1 MDAAAIRPGAALL
14 MRAPSLMRQMTMTP
28 TKTAIAAA
36 LALSLGLAACA
47 KKPVLKPTDEA
58 NARAARV
65 GLVEARP
72 MAGGLSTSGVLVAR
86 EEAAVSTQLSG
97 YAVTRVL
104 VEPPAQVSKG
114 QPLAT
119 LDDTL
124 LRSQI
129 AQQTAMVAQQQVA
142 AEQADQQAKDVAGLD
157 HQGVL
162 STEQIDQRRF
172 QARSSHAALAAQQA
186 QLKDLQT
193 REALMTIRAPVAG
206 LVLAR
211 NVRPGDIAVAS
222 SATPMFRM
230 ARDSLVELQAQIAEG
245 EMAGIRVGDAVQ
257 VTLPDGTSIQGHV
270 RLIDPSVDAL
280 TKLGTVRVSLPVRP
294 DLRPGGFGRAVFTGL
309 SRSASTV
316 PETAIRYD
324 ADGASVMMLGQGNR
338 VSQVPVR
345 TGDHAGGY
353 VELVQGPPTGSK
365 VLLGAAAFVLPGDV
379 VRPVYTEAPT
389 LAPDV
394 R

>member
-1 MDAAAIRPGAALL
+1 
-14 MRAPSLMRQMTMTP
+14 
-28 TKTAIAAA
+28 
-36 LALSLGLAACA
+36 
-47 KKPVLKPTDEA
+47 
-58 NARAARV
+58 
-65 GLVEARP
+65 
-72 MAGGLSTSGVLVAR
+72 
-86 EEAAVSTQLSG
+86 
-97 YAVTRVL
+97 L
-104 VEPPAQVSKG
+104 VEPPAQVRRG
-114 QPLAT
+114 QPLAV

-124 LRSQI
+124 LRAQI
-129 AQQTAMVAQQQVA
+129 AQQTALVAQQQVA
-142 AEQADQQAKDVAGLD
+142 AEQADRQAKDVAGLD
-157 HQGVL
+157 NQGVL

-172 QARSSHAALAAQQA
+172 QARSSHAALEAQQA

-193 REALMTIRAPVAG
+193 REGLMTIRAPVSG

-211 NVRPGDIAVAS
+211 NVRPGDISTAS
-222 SATPMFRM
+222 STTPMFRM
-230 ARDSLVELQAQIAEG
+230 ARDSLVELQAQVAEG
-245 EMAGIRVGDAVQ
+245 DMAGIRVGDAVQ

-270 RLIDPSVDAL
+270 RLIDPNIDTQ

-309 SRSASTV
+309 ARTAPTV

-324 ADGASVMMLGQGNR
+324 ADGASVMVLGQGNR

-345 TGDHAGGY
+345 TGNHAGGY

-389 LAPDV
+389 LALPNAQPGA

>member
-1 MDAAAIRPGAALL
+1 
-14 MRAPSLMRQMTMTP
+14 MTP
-28 TKTAIAAA
+28 TKLAIAAA
-36 LALSLGLAACA
+36 LVLSLGLTGCG
-47 KKPVLKPTDEA
+47 KKAIGSTEEA
-58 NARAARV
+58 NARAARIGV
-65 GLVEARP
+65 VEARP
-72 MAGGLSTSGVLVAR
+72 MAGGLSTSGVLVSR
-86 EEAAVSTQLSG
+86 EEAAVSAELTG
-97 YAVTRVL
+97 YAVARVL
-104 VEPPAQVSKG
+104 VEPPAQVRRG
-114 QPLAT
+114 QPLAV

-124 LRSQI
+124 LRAQI
-129 AQQTAMVAQQQVA
+129 AQQTALVAQQQVA
-142 AEQADQQAKDVAGLD
+142 AEQADRQAKDVAGLD
-157 HQGVL
+157 NQGVL

-172 QARSSHAALAAQQA
+172 QARSSHAALEAQQA

-193 REALMTIRAPVAG
+193 REGLMTIRAPVSG

-211 NVRPGDIAVAS
+211 NVRPGDISTAS

-230 ARDSLVELQAQIAEG
+230 ARDSLIELQAQIAEG

-270 RLIDPSVDAL
+270 RLIDPNIDVQ

-309 SRSASTV
+309 ARTAATV

-324 ADGASVMMLGQGNR
+324 ADGASVMVLGQGNR

-353 VELVQGPPTGSK
+353 VELVQGPPIGSK

-389 LAPDV
+389 LALPIA
-394 R
+394 RSGAR